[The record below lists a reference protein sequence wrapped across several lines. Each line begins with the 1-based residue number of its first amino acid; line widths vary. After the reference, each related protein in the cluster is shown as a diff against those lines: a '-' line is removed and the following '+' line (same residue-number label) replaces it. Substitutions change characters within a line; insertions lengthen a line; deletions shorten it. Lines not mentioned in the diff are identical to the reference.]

1 MAMKWVV
8 GCCSL
13 LTRKKKKKGTKTKK
27 QVRLTEEFFRV
38 FVIKKKTDNGS
49 LEGIFVFV
57 PW

>member
-1 MAMKWVV
+1 MGGGMLFIAY
-8 GCCSL
+8 
-13 LTRKKKKKGTKTKK
+13 KKKKKEKGTKTKK

-38 FVIKKKTDNGS
+38 FIIKKKKTDNGS